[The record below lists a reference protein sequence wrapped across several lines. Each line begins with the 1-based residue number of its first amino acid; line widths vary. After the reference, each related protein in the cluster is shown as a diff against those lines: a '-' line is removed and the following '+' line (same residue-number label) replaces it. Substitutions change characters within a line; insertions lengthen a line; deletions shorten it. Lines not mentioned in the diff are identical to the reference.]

1 MDDNDVIIEELQSN
15 LTEEI
20 ISKQNE
26 EDDYLNN
33 VLLEQIVKFIKT
45 DDLIQK
51 KNKEHRDNIK
61 QLKTVRNE
69 MEDYLIRYMKK
80 INFKH
85 INVKQDK
92 GNINLVVSDIKRRGG
107 ININNIRESVIGILR
122 KEKLVQSEEQ
132 INRLISNLLD
142 TIDKNRKVS
151 VKTVIKK
158 EK

>member
-1 MDDNDVIIEELQSN
+1 
-15 LTEEI
+15 
-20 ISKQNE
+20 
-26 EDDYLNN
+26 
-33 VLLEQIVKFIKT
+33 
-45 DDLIQK
+45 
-51 KNKEHRDNIK
+51 
-61 QLKTVRNE
+61 